1 MLVGQG
7 IAALLLLGQQLLG
20 QHFVVQEHRG

>member
-7 IAALLLLGQQLLG
+7 IAALLLLEQQLLS